1 MVESCKLK
9 DFIDITTGENAGR
22 RTIDV
27 TNKYGTAVYSGW
39 GQDPP
44 IDIIEKIDSIYG
56 DSY

>member
-39 GQDPP
+39 RQYPP
-44 IDIIEKIDSIYG
+44 IDIIKK
-56 DSY
+56 